1 MSNIT
6 YKQLLNIISWAIFTK
21 PLLKNQVQNIS
32 DIKKIEGAEYGG
44 VYIGSPGRDIYFMLP
59 YLSGTQMKEVAEKL
73 SEKFPF
79 KPPKVNVQYSACIR
93 FIYGQFEKQGALRS
107 DDDLKRMK
115 KEKIDWELPRA
126 FIKCLKEEMEKKEK
140 YYGLTIVLEIEAH
153 RFGDEGVVGHNKD
166 KMKEMESSYLRSID
180 FAHKCKSYKHMFSL
194 YFWAAKYFKKFGDKE
209 KSLEYYSNYIEAS
222 NLYCDK
228 YVPEGEKIYTSRLVE
243 ALKYIKKND
252 KKRWK
257 NILKDI
263 IKSKTL
269 KIAFNKVKK

>member
-1 MSNIT
+1 METSQSFYQI
-6 YKQLLNIISWAIFTK
+6 
-21 PLLKNQVQNIS
+21 LK
-32 DIKKIEGAEYGG
+32 
-44 VYIGSPGRDIYFMLP
+44 GRD
-59 YLSGTQMKEVAEKL
+59 G
-73 SEKFPF
+73 
-79 KPPKVNVQYSACIR
+79 
-93 FIYGQFEKQGALRS
+93 
-107 DDDLKRMK
+107 
-115 KEKIDWELPRA
+115 
-126 FIKCLKEEMEKKEK
+126 KKEK
-140 YYGLTIVLEIEAH
+140 YYGLTIVSEIEAH
-153 RFGDEGVVGHNKD
+153 RFGDEGVVGHDKD
-166 KMKEMESSYLRSID
+166 KMKEMESSYLRAID

-257 NILKDI
+257 DILKDR